1 MRIACWVPKAK
12 NTLLKYVTLIAFPL
26 PQWLHEIASKCYV
39 IRIMP
44 VLVVSCQL
52 AYRVKV
58 AVAPSIE
65 RPHAKRN
72 VGGK

>member
-1 MRIACWVPKAK
+1 LVYIV
-12 NTLLKYVTLIAFPL
+12 
-26 PQWLHEIASKCYV
+26 
-39 IRIMP
+39 MP
-44 VLVVSCQL
+44 VLVFSCQL
-52 AYRVKV
+52 DYRVKV